1 MNKLIMI
8 AAVGKNREL
17 GYKNNLIWRLKEDMM
32 HFKNT
37 TINHIKLYRS
47 IMYKR

>member
-32 HFKNT
+32 HF
-37 TINHIKLYRS
+37 IAGILPSYLS
-47 IMYKR
+47 